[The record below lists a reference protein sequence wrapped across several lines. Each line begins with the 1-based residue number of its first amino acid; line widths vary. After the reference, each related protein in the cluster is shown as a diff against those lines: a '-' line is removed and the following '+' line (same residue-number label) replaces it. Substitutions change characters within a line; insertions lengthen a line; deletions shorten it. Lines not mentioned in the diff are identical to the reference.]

1 MGDRGRKR
9 MSIRAISA
17 VAAAAALL
25 IALGALAAPAPNTPA
40 VRGRAL
46 VERNCSMCH
55 AVGRSGESPNPAAPH
70 FRDLNQ
76 RYPVSD
82 LGEALGEGII
92 TRHPQMPQFRF
103 SDSEVSDILA
113 YLQSIQTRQHVR
125 AGSRASEH
133 G

>member
-1 MGDRGRKR
+1 
-9 MSIRAISA
+9 MSNRAISA

-25 IALGALAAPAPNTPA
+25 VAIAATAAPAPNTPA

-46 VERNCSMCH
+46 VERNCGMCH
-55 AVGRSGESPNPAAPH
+55 AIGRSGESPNPAAPH

-76 RYPVSD
+76 RYPIGD

-103 SDSEVSDILA
+103 SDGEVSDVLA
-113 YLQSIQTRQHVR
+113 YLQSIQRRQHVR
-125 AGSRASEH
+125 AGSRVSEH